1 MLVRV
6 VALLLLLPGLL
17 AGCATPTKM
26 AYSDESR
33 TVVKPSGA
41 VFLMT
46 ATVKNN
52 YHPSFQPR
60 LLAVNVE
67 KAGAKE
73 KADRLNFIMDKQA
86 RLKEADSHE
95 EGNSYLLR
103 MELPPGQYVIRGL
116 TSLSQHFPV
125 SGAFFTPLHEELTV
139 TQPGVFYLGH
149 VDGTVRE
156 RTGSE
161 FKAGP
166 SIPLIDQAAAG
177 ASGGTFDVEV
187 SDRWVVDEATFRS
200 TFTQLGSASIQ
211 KAILRPF
218 DRGLAQDWW
227 EKH

>member
-1 MLVRV
+1 MLLKVT
-6 VALLLLLPGLL
+6 AWLLLLPGLL

-26 AYSDESR
+26 AYSDEFK
-33 TVVKPSGA
+33 TVVKPSDA

-46 ATVKNN
+46 ATTKNT

-60 LLAVNVE
+60 LLLVNVE

-73 KADRLNFIMDKQA
+73 KADRFNFTMDKQA

-95 EGNSYLLR
+95 EGNWYLLR
-103 MELPPGQYVIRGL
+103 LELPPGQYVIRGL
-116 TSLSQHFPV
+116 TCLSRHFPII
-125 SGAFFTPLHEELTV
+125 GAFFAPLHEELTV

-149 VDGTVRE
+149 VDATVRE
-156 RTGSE
+156 RTGGE

-177 ASGGTFDVEV
+177 ASGGTFDVLV
-187 SDRWVVDEATFRS
+187 SDRWGVDEATFRS
-200 TFTQLGSASIQ
+200 TFAPLGNARVE
-211 KAILRPF
+211 KAILQPF
-218 DRGLAQDWW
+218 NRALAQDWW

>member
-1 MLVRV
+1 MPLKLFAV
-6 VALLLLLPGLL
+6 LLLPGLL

-26 AYSDESR
+26 AYSDEFK
-33 TVVKPSGA
+33 TVVKPSDA

-60 LLAVNVE
+60 MLLVNVE
-67 KAGAKE
+67 KAGATQKS
-73 KADRLNFIMDKQA
+73 DRFNFTLDKQA

-95 EGNSYLLR
+95 EGNWYLLR
-103 MELPPGQYVIRGL
+103 LELPPGQYVIVGL
-116 TSLSQHFPV
+116 TCLSRHFPIM
-125 SGAFFTPLHEELTV
+125 STFFVPLHEELSV

-149 VDGTVRE
+149 VDATVRE
-156 RTGSE
+156 RTGDE

-177 ASGGTFDVEV
+177 ASGGTFDVLV
-187 SDRWVVDEATFRS
+187 SDRWELDEASFRGTFAP
-200 TFTQLGSASIQ
+200 LGAARVE

-218 DRGLAQDWW
+218 DRAQAQDWW
-227 EKH
+227 QKH

>member
-1 MLVRV
+1 MLLRV
-6 VALLLLLPGLL
+6 VALLLLLPGVL

-26 AYSDESR
+26 AYSNEFK
-33 TVVKPSGA
+33 TVVKPSDA

-46 ATVKNN
+46 ATIKNT
-52 YHPSFQPR
+52 YHPSFQPH

-73 KADRLNFIMDKQA
+73 KADRLNFTMDKQA

-95 EGNSYLLR
+95 EGNWYLLR
-103 MELPPGQYVIRGL
+103 LELPPGQYVIRGL
-116 TSLSQHFPV
+116 TCNSLRFPII
-125 SGAFFTPLHEELTV
+125 GTFFAPLHEDLTV

-149 VDGTVRE
+149 VDATVRE

-166 SIPLIDQAAAG
+166 SIPLIDQAASG
-177 ASGGTFDVEV
+177 ASGGTFDVVV
-187 SDRWVVDEATFRS
+187 SDRWDVDEASFRTTFAP
-200 TFTQLGSASIQ
+200 LGSASVA

-218 DRGLAQDWW
+218 DRALAQDWW